1 MATKKNK
8 KNWNPF
14 KSLLS
19 KKQES
24 ENDEEE
30 IRYIF
35 EIEEIPE
42 KEYKILGLDEDVT
55 DQEIKQ
61 RYRYLIKKHHPDRGG
76 DPKRFKKI
84 KKAYDKIRE
93 YRTTD

>member
-1 MATKKNK
+1 MATKRKS

-19 KKQES
+19 KKQKPDHE
-24 ENDEEE
+24 EEE

-42 KEYKILGLDEDVT
+42 KEYKILGLEEYVT
-55 DQEIKQ
+55 DYEVKQ

-76 DPKRFKKI
+76 DPKKFKKI
-84 KKAYDKIRE
+84 KKAYDKIME